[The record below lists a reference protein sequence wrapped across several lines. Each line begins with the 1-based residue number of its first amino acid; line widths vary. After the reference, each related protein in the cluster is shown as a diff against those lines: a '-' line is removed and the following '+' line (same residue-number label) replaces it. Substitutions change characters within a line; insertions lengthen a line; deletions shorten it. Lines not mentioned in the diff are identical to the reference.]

1 MLIHHNIFLFPQ
13 SYSKCIAF
21 LPKINKFV
29 IMSEVLSKY
38 LPEHAVEPCFELIK
52 ANEVHLKIVNERV
65 TRHGDYRK
73 GPGGKH
79 EITINSNLNKYK
91 FLMTLIHEIAH
102 LVAFKKFGRNIKP
115 HGNEW
120 KYTFQQLMVPFIRPE
135 IFPSQVL
142 PLMARHFRNPAA
154 SSDTDATLSLALKQF
169 DKENDKNYIFEIP
182 YGSFFRIYNGK
193 IFKKGAQ
200 RIKRFECQ
208 EVSTGRIYLFS
219 PNAEVELLPARC

>member
-1 MLIHHNIFLFPQ
+1 MN
-13 SYSKCIAF
+13 
-21 LPKINKFV
+21 
-29 IMSEVLSKY
+29 ETLSKY
-38 LPEHAVEPCFELIK
+38 LPEHAVKPCFELIV
-52 ANEVHLKIVNERV
+52 ANEVHLKIVNERM

-79 EITINSNLNKYK
+79 EITINSSLNKYK

-135 IFPSQVL
+135 IFPGSVL
-142 PLMARHFRNPAA
+142 PLMARHFRNPTA

-169 DKENDKNYIFEIP
+169 DANNDKNYIFEIP
-182 YGSFFRIYNGK
+182 YGSVFRIHNGK
-193 IFKKGAQ
+193 IFKKGAL
-200 RIKRFECQ
+200 RVKRYECE
-208 EVSTGRIYLFS
+208 EVGSGRVYLFN
-219 PNAEVELLPARC
+219 PNAEVELLPN